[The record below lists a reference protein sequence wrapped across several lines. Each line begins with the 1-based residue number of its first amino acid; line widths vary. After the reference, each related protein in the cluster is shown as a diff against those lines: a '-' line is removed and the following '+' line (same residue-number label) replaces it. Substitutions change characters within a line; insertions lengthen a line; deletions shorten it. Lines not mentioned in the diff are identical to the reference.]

1 MKATINLFHAV
12 PIIIKKT
19 KEADKL
25 LLKKTIKKGFILSP
39 EVVYNYQSALRCPY
53 ASCYADYDELIESID
68 IGITPEELN
77 NSFHKSWKKIE
88 EAKIEQLVAEQ
99 IIHYFTTY
107 GFKALG
113 IYDKNSVYI
122 PNEELKIPEIKED
135 IKLTIIKGYTK
146 EELREKLLKLLD
158 SGIALKEETINDIVE
173 VALFV
178 ELNEEEIAGI
188 KNKEVRTIMHDY
200 LGLIPS
206 NPTEFLRF
214 IVYKSTEK
222 TLLIKSPSLIEEIK
236 SHKNISVIKLF
247 KDYEKEFGSNKLAE
261 IFYRFKPIF
270 LAFRT
275 NKELKRIV
283 NRIRRSAVK
292 FHKPMPEDYLNEI
305 TAKINKCEEIEEEEL
320 KKELSKVNT
329 FRKIRLAYALKFR
342 TKDVDSILYK
352 VRNGKSYATN
362 FNFKYG
368 HIAKIVLGFV
378 LDSIVEDIS
387 KNVSYKKIYIPEFMN
402 YSLPATEKQFT
413 GNFPS
418 GTFISI
424 PKDMIFGIHWKDTRV
439 RSIDLDLS
447 LISPKTGKIGW
458 DGSYRTEERD
468 ILFSGDLTEAP
479 EPKGASE
486 LFYIK
491 KQTENAFIVLANYY
505 NFDADTE
512 VPFKIIVAREEAKRF
527 RKNYMVD
534 PNNVISIVN
543 STINKKQKVL
553 GLVVTT
559 EDDCRFYFSETYL
572 GRSIT
577 SSGNEFV
584 ENSRKYLF
592 DFYENTIELKEL
604 LKEAGAKLVDDK
616 EEADI
621 DLSPEN
627 LDKDSILNLIIKK

>member
-12 PIIIKKT
+12 PITVRKT

-25 LLKKTIKKGFILSP
+25 LLKKTIKRGFILSP

-68 IGITPEELN
+68 AGISPEELN

-88 EAKIEQLVAEQ
+88 EADIEQLVAEQ

-122 PNEELKIPEIKED
+122 PNEELEIPEIKED

-158 SGIALKEETINDIVE
+158 FGIALKEETINDIVE

-178 ELNEEEIAGI
+178 ELNEEEIADI
-188 KNKEVRTIMHDY
+188 KNKEVRTIMYDY
-200 LGLIPS
+200 LRLIPS

-222 TLLIKSPSLIEEIK
+222 TLLIKSSALIEEIR
-236 SHKNISVIKLF
+236 SHKNISIIKLF

-275 NKELKRIV
+275 NKELKRII
-283 NRIRRSAVK
+283 NRIRRSAIK
-292 FHKPMPEDYLNEI
+292 FHKPMPKDYLNEI
-305 TAKINKCEEIEEEEL
+305 TSKINNCEEIKEGKL
-320 KKELSKVNT
+320 KKELSKVNV

-342 TKDVDSILYK
+342 TKNVDSILYK
-352 VRNGKSYATN
+352 IRNGKSYATN

-378 LDSIVEDIS
+378 LDSIIEDVS
-387 KNVSYKKIYIPEFMN
+387 KNVKGKKIYIPEFMN

-424 PKDMIFGIHWKDTRV
+424 PKDMIFGIHWKDV
-439 RSIDLDLS
+439 NIRSIDLDLS
-447 LISPKTGKIGW
+447 LISPETGKLGW
-458 DGSYRTEERD
+458 DGDYRIGRD

-505 NFDADTE
+505 NFDPDIE
-512 VPFKIIVAREEAKRF
+512 VPFKIIVAKEQVSRLG
-527 RKNYMVD
+527 KNYMID
-534 PNNVISIVN
+534 PNNIISVVD

-553 GLVVTT
+553 GLIVVT
-559 EDDCRFYFSETYL
+559 ENDCKFYFSETYL

-577 SSGNEFV
+577 SSENEFV

-592 DFYENTIELKEL
+592 DFYENTIGLKEIL
-604 LKEAGAKLVDDK
+604 EGSGAKFVDDK
-616 EEADI
+616 KDAEI

-627 LDKDSILNLIIKK
+627 LEKDSILNLII

>member
-1 MKATINLFHAV
+1 MKSTIKLFKAV
-12 PIIIKKT
+12 PITVKKT
-19 KEADKL
+19 KEADKDL
-25 LLKKTIKKGFILSP
+25 LEKTIKKGFIFSP
-39 EVVYNYQSALRCPY
+39 EVIYNYPSY
-53 ASCYADYDELIESID
+53 NELIKSID
-68 IGITPEELN
+68 IGVTPEELN

-88 EAKIEQLVAEQ
+88 EASIEQLVAEQ
-99 IIHYFTTY
+99 IIHYLTTY

-113 IYDKNSVYI
+113 IYDKDSVYI

-135 IKLTIIKGYTK
+135 IKLTVIKGYTK

-158 SGIALKEETINDIVE
+158 SGIALKEETINDVME

-178 ELNEEEIAGI
+178 ELNEKEIADI
-188 KNKEVRTIMHDY
+188 RNKEVRIIMYDY
-200 LGLIPS
+200 LRLVPS

-222 TLLIKSPSLIEEIK
+222 TLLIKSPLLIEEIK
-236 SHKNISVIKLF
+236 SHKNISIIKLF
-247 KDYEKEFGSNKLAE
+247 KDYEKEFGPNKLAE

-275 NKELKRIV
+275 NKELKRII
-283 NRIRRSAVK
+283 NQIRRSAVK
-292 FHKPMPEDYLNEI
+292 FHKPMPGDYLNEV
-305 TAKINKCEEIEEEEL
+305 TSKIKKCEEIKEDKL
-320 KKELSKVNT
+320 KKELSKVSI

-352 VRNGKSYATN
+352 IRNGKSYATN
-362 FNFKYG
+362 FDFKYG

-378 LDSIVEDIS
+378 LDSIIEDIS
-387 KNVSYKKIYIPEFMN
+387 KNVKGKKIYIPEFMN

-413 GNFPS
+413 DNFPS

-424 PKDMIFGIHWKDTRV
+424 PKDMIFGIHWKDTKI

-447 LISPKTGKIGW
+447 LISPETGKVGW
-458 DGSYRTEERD
+458 DGSYRTEGRD

-479 EPKGASE
+479 KPKGASE

-491 KQTENAFIVLANYY
+491 KQTENVFIVLANYY

-512 VPFKIIVAREEAKRF
+512 VPFKIIVAKERANHF
-527 RKNYMVD
+527 RKNYMID
-534 PNNVISIVN
+534 PNNIISVVN

-553 GLVVTT
+553 GLIVVTE
-559 EDDCRFYFSETYL
+559 EDCKFYFSETYL

-577 SSGNEFV
+577 SSENEFV

-592 DFYENTIELKEL
+592 DFYENTIGLKEIL
-604 LKEAGAKLVDDK
+604 EKSGAEFVDDK
-616 EEADI
+616 KNADI

-627 LDKDSILNLIIKK
+627 LEKDSILNLIV